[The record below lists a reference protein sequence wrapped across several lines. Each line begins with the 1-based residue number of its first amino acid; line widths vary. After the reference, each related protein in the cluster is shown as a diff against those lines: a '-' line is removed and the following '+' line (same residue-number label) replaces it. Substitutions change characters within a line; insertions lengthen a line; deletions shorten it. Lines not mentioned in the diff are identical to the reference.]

1 VSLPPAPAATHLPTT
16 AAATATTAA
25 GVAVAVAVIAVA
37 ALVLCLLRLR
47 RQRDQARWQALHDPL
62 TLGPNRRAFTTAL
75 HRLLTTGQPVAVAM
89 IDLDRFKH
97 VNDRY
102 GHQAGDQVLAE
113 LATRLGRLP
122 APVALAARLG
132 GDEFALLI
140 TGGLHHAQHAAGAAW
155 AAIAHP
161 PVPLAGGQPIRL
173 TACIGVAARH
183 HPGITA
189 AQLLHHADL
198 AMQQAKTGGG
208 GVRAHTP
215 DQPDQPVPARPTRR
229 RRDRR
234 H

>member
-1 VSLPPAPAATHLPTT
+1 MSPLPAPAATLPTS
-16 AAATATTAA
+16 AATATIATAA
-25 GVAVAVAVIAVA
+25 AVLPVAVAV
-37 ALVLCLLRLR
+37 LVVCLLRLR

-62 TLGPNRRAFTTAL
+62 TGAPNRRAFTTAL
-75 HRLLTTGQPVAVAM
+75 YRLLAAGKPVAVAM
-89 IDLDRFKH
+89 IDLDRFKNI
-97 VNDRY
+97 NDRY

-113 LATRLGRLP
+113 LAARLVGMP
-122 APVALAARLG
+122 APVLLAARLG

-140 TGGLHHAQHAAGAAW
+140 AGGLIHAQHAARTAW

-161 PVPLAGGQPIRL
+161 PVPIADSWPIRL
-173 TACIGVAARH
+173 TASIGVAAGH
-183 HPGITA
+183 HPGLTA

-208 GVRAHTP
+208 GVRAHAP
-215 DQPDQPVPARPTRR
+215 DQPDQPVTARPTHR